1 MMSAEKRMACGTRED
16 QVAGGDAEAAAH
28 EGEDETTVAQTV
40 AEVRTISPATVKT
53 YPHEVPSPEPL
64 GAQSANRGTCTLIAL
79 VSRLYMHRI
88 VCNLYS
94 FRLKHRKVNYGQGLR
109 SVPKR
114 LPVNVA

>member
-1 MMSAEKRMACGTRED
+1 MHGYTRSRGFGMMSAEKRMACGTRED
-16 QVAGGDAEAAAH
+16 QAAGGDVEAAAR
-28 EGEDETTVAQTV
+28 EGDDETAVAKTG

-88 VCNLYS
+88 VCDLYS
-94 FRLKHRKVNYGQGLR
+94 FRLKL
-109 SVPKR
+109 
-114 LPVNVA
+114 